1 MSGLHLAAPAGMLN
15 ASVIVPGSKSVAN
28 RALICA
34 LLAEGESLISGM
46 PDGDDTQVLLVVAEE
61 MGKLFRVS
69 ETTMAVRG
77 SRTVRL
83 PGIIDA
89 RLAGT
94 SSRFITALAALGE
107 TTCIIDGGE
116 PLRARPMSDLHE
128 ALVFL
133 GAEVTPLGE
142 IGHLP
147 VSVSRGSLLGGT
159 VRISGDVSSQF
170 ISALM
175 LIAPMLPQ
183 GLRIEIQGDL
193 VSRSYVE
200 MTARVMQSFGAS
212 VVLSESNI
220 LIDPSGYTS
229 CSYVVEPDFS
239 SAAFPLMAVA
249 LREGS
254 VTIPSLGLSEL
265 QGDAEVLEILRDMGV
280 KVSTINSD
288 VVVSRD
294 AESQMRPID
303 RDMSNCSDLVPAVA
317 VACLGISGSSRI
329 RGVGFIRHKES
340 DRLGDL
346 ATELRK
352 TDAQVEVLEDG
363 LIIHGSPHCQ
373 GAKFETH
380 HDHRLA
386 MALSLLALVSDEV
399 EIKDPSVV
407 SKSWPHYFSDMDGIL
422 GHTTPGK

>member
-1 MSGLHLAAPAGMLN
+1 VSGLRLAAPAGMLN
-15 ASVIVPGSKSVAN
+15 ASVVVPGSKSVAN
-28 RALICA
+28 RAIICA
-34 LLAEGESLISGM
+34 LLAEGESLISGI
-46 PDGDDTQVLLVVAEE
+46 PGGDDTDVLLVAAEE
-61 MGKLFRVS
+61 MGKLFRVND
-69 ETTMAVRG
+69 TTMAVRG
-77 SRTVRL
+77 SRVIRL

-94 SSRFITALAALGE
+94 SSRFLTALAALGE

-133 GAEVTPLGE
+133 GADVTPLGE
-142 IGHLP
+142 VGHLP
-147 VSVSRGSLLGGT
+147 VSVSGGRFTAST
-159 VRISGDVSSQF
+159 VRIRGDVSSQF

-175 LIAPMLPQ
+175 LIGPMMPQ
-183 GLRIEIQGDL
+183 GLRIEIQGEL

-200 MTARVMQSFGAS
+200 MTARVMQSFGAD
-212 VVLSESNI
+212 VALSDSSIVIEA
-220 LIDPSGYTS
+220 SGYTS

-239 SAAFPLMAVA
+239 SAAFPLMSVV

-254 VTIPSLGLSEL
+254 VTVPSLALSEL
-265 QGDAEVLEILRDMGV
+265 QGDAEVLNILKDMGV
-280 KVSTINSD
+280 KVSTTHTD

-294 AESQMRPID
+294 AHTQLQAID

-317 VACLGISGSSRI
+317 VACLGIPGSSRI

-346 ATELRK
+346 AHELRK
-352 TDAQVEVLEDG
+352 TGTNVEVLEDG
-363 LIIHGSPHCQ
+363 LVIHGGSQCL
-373 GAKFETH
+373 GAIFETH

-386 MALSLLALVSDEV
+386 MALSLLALVSQDV

-407 SKSWPHYFSDMDGIL
+407 SKSWPQYFLDMNGIL
-422 GHTTPGK
+422 GPSTPGK

>member
-1 MSGLHLAAPAGMLN
+1 MSVLHLTAPTGMLN
-15 ASVIVPGSKSVAN
+15 TSVVVPGSKSVVN

-34 LLAEGESLISGM
+34 LLAEGESLLSGI
-46 PDGDDTQVLLVVAEE
+46 PDGDDTQVLLIVAQEI
-61 MGKLFRVS
+61 GKLFRVS
-69 ETTMAVRG
+69 DTTMAVRG
-77 SRTVRL
+77 SRAVRL

-94 SSRFITALAALGE
+94 SSRFLTALAALGE
-107 TTCIIDGGE
+107 TTCIIDGGK

-128 ALVFL
+128 ALIFL

-142 IGHLP
+142 VGHLP
-147 VSVSRGSLLGGT
+147 VSVSRGRLTGGT
-159 VRISGDVSSQF
+159 VGIRGDVSSQF

-175 LIAPMLPQ
+175 LIGPMLPQ

-212 VVLSESNI
+212 IVLSSSSI
-220 LIDPSGYTS
+220 VIDATGYTS

-254 VTIPSLGLSEL
+254 VTIPSLALSEL
-265 QGDAEVLEILRDMGV
+265 QGDAEVLDILRDMGV
-280 KVSTINSD
+280 KVSTTNSD

-294 AESQMRPID
+294 AQSVLQPID

-317 VACLGISGSSRI
+317 VACLGIPGRSRI

-346 ATELRK
+346 ANELRK
-352 TDAQVEVLEDG
+352 TGAKVEVKEDG
-363 LIIHGSPHCQ
+363 LVIHGGSDCQ
-373 GAKFETH
+373 GAMFETH

-386 MALSLLALVSDEV
+386 MALSLLALVSDDV
-399 EIKDPSVV
+399 AIQDPSVV
-407 SKSWPHYFSDMDGIL
+407 SKSWPNFFSDMDGIL
-422 GHTTPGK
+422 GLTTSGK

>member
-1 MSGLHLAAPAGMLN
+1 MLN
-15 ASVIVPGSKSVAN
+15 ASVVVPGSKSVAN
-28 RALICA
+28 RAVICA
-34 LLAEGESLISGM
+34 LLAEGESLISGL
-46 PDGDDTQVLLVVAEE
+46 PDGDDTQVLLAVAEE
-61 MGKLFRVS
+61 MGRLFRVGD
-69 ETTMAVRG
+69 TTMAVRG
-77 SRTVRL
+77 SREVRL

-94 SSRFITALAALGE
+94 SSRFLTAVAALGD
-107 TTCIIDGGE
+107 TTCIIDGGK
-116 PLRARPMSDLHE
+116 PLRTRPMSDLHE
-128 ALVFL
+128 ALHFL
-133 GAEVTPLGE
+133 GADISPLGE

-147 VSVSRGSLLGGT
+147 VSVSRGSVTGG
-159 VRISGDVSSQF
+159 VVNIRGDVSSQF

-175 LIAPMLPQ
+175 LIGPMLPQ

-212 VVLSESNI
+212 VVLSNSSI
-220 LIDPSGYTS
+220 VIDSSGYTS

-239 SAAFPLMAVA
+239 SAAFPLLAVV

-254 VTIPSLGLSEL
+254 VTIPNLALSEL
-265 QGDAEVLEILRDMGV
+265 QGDAEVLDILREMGV

-294 AESQMRPID
+294 PQSELQPID

-317 VACLGISGSSRI
+317 VACLGISGRSRI

-346 ATELRK
+346 ANELKKAGARI
-352 TDAQVEVLEDG
+352 EVLDDG
-363 LIIHGSPHCQ
+363 LVIHGGPDCQ
-373 GAKFETH
+373 GAMFETH

-386 MALSLLALVSDEV
+386 MALSLLALVSDDVAIE
-399 EIKDPSVV
+399 DPFVV
-407 SKSWPHYFSDMDGIL
+407 SKSWPNFFSDMDGIL
-422 GHTTPGK
+422 GPAIPGK